1 MLVRSPARLSRAT
14 ACSCARRTRVRTGQR
29 TRATATFPSGAAL
42 RVSRAAC
49 IMQRRARGCA
59 ALHCAPRLASVLLA
73 IRSAVSCCHAREC
86 KGAPREA
93 VARAKAFRKTPSRC
107 GSRALISTQLHDSC
121 FRVHTF
127 AHAFARTP
135 RCMHACGRMPTPAAC
150 IMHRRAHAD
159 AQRFIVRL
167 ASRAA
172 CMRFGPLCCVML
184 PCSRVEC
191 KGAPQEA
198 GKVAL
203 PHLEHF
209 TVE

>member
-1 MLVRSPARLSRAT
+1 MEVLARGGSVLVRSPARLSRAT

-107 GSRALISTQLHDSC
+107 GSRALISLQRSAALH
-121 FRVHTF
+121 V
-127 AHAFARTP
+127 
-135 RCMHACGRMPTPAAC
+135 
-150 IMHRRAHAD
+150 
-159 AQRFIVRL
+159 
-167 ASRAA
+167 SRAA
-172 CMRFGPLCCVML
+172 CCIAERTRMRSASLCASLACDSIRCAVS
-184 PCSRVEC
+184 CCHAR
-191 KGAPQEA
+191 
-198 GKVAL
+198 
-203 PHLEHF
+203 
-209 TVE
+209 

>member
-1 MLVRSPARLSRAT
+1 MGSEMCIRDSGGSVLVRSPARLSQAT

-73 IRSAVSCCHAREC
+73 IRSALSCCHAREC

-135 RCMHACGRMPTPAAC
+135 RCMHACERIRALHAC
-150 IMHRRAHAD
+150 QRLRAGSALCAMHAHATC
-159 AQRFIVRL
+159 R
-167 ASRAA
+167 S
-172 CMRFGPLCCVML
+172 MNSWLCCCVH
-184 PCSRVEC
+184 
-191 KGAPQEA
+191 
-198 GKVAL
+198 VASIIARC
-203 PHLEHF
+203 
-209 TVE
+209 TSWS